1 MNKRFMHLALALML
15 ATPLSAIAGMGADEN
30 INIYGWQN
38 WSYEFVD
45 ADKGNDVDRLSNN
58 AANIGFMSH
67 MDTGIPAYKWVCVV
81 SSSPTGAG
89 ITFTRI
95 GVTVIPRSACAT
107 RRWVK
112 SCSASGC
119 YRTTKSLHSG

>member
-45 ADKGNDVDRLSNN
+45 ADGDKGKER
-58 AANIGFMSH
+58 
-67 MDTGIPAYKWVCVV
+67 
-81 SSSPTGAG
+81 
-89 ITFTRI
+89 
-95 GVTVIPRSACAT
+95 
-107 RRWVK
+107 
-112 SCSASGC
+112 
-119 YRTTKSLHSG
+119 